1 MYMFGKTKRTK
12 IGKNEAFKK
21 KKNAHNTK
29 KCNLKRLHF

>member
-21 KKNAHNTK
+21 KKTRTTLKNAT
-29 KCNLKRLHF
+29 